1 MRPVPTITP
10 DASESEAL
18 AVLLENQIPGVPV
31 VDEEGMLIGFVT
43 DGHLLASALPKYL
56 TVMDDVSFV
65 TEAGDD
71 WVDYFAGSAERPVS
85 EVMATEVS
93 QIELGQSE
101 VIAAHKMVH
110 DGVSSVVVTDN
121 GRVVGIVSR
130 LDLYAAIIGVKP
142 G

>member
-31 VDEEGMLIGFVT
+31 VDEEGMLVGFVT

-56 TVMDDVSFV
+56 TVIDDVSFV
-65 TEAGDD
+65 AEAGDD